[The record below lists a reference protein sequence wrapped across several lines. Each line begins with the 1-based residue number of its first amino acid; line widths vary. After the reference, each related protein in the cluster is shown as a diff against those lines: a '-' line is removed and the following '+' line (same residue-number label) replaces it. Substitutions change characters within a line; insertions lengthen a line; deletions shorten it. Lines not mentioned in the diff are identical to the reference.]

1 MIKAVIFDKD
11 GVLMLTEEI
20 YFNAFRDAVKKYGG
34 NKEYTWEDH
43 YSYIGTPTTE
53 TFFAV
58 RKKYGLTVSFDEF
71 ADTYRGIYRKTI
83 EEEGLQSIA
92 GVKELLDSLKK
103 ENIPFAIG
111 TGSTAKSTELTLK
124 KTGLLRY
131 FDIAV
136 TADDVAKGKPDPETF
151 ILAAKKLGIELH
163 DCVVIGD
170 SINDVLAA
178 KSAGM
183 KMIAITDKSYIEDP
197 DLASPDLEVKE
208 FKDITIEM
216 IKSL

>member
-20 YFNAFRDAVKKYGG
+20 YFRAFRDTVKKYGG
-34 NKEYTWEDH
+34 NKEFTWEDH
-43 YSYIGTPTTE
+43 YHYIGTPTSE

-58 RKKYGLTVSFDEF
+58 REKYGLTVSFDEF
-71 ADTYRGIYRKTI
+71 VETYRRGYRKII
-83 EEEGLQSIA
+83 EEEGLKSPT

-111 TGSTAKSTELTLK
+111 TGGGAKSTELTLRK
-124 KTGLLRY
+124 AGLFEY
-131 FDIAV
+131 FNIFV
-136 TADDVAKGKPDPETF
+136 TADDVANGKPDPETF
-151 ILAAKKLGIELH
+151 FLAAKKLGVKPD

-170 SINDVLAA
+170 AINDVLAA

-197 DLASPDLEVKE
+197 NLASPDLEVKE
-208 FKDITIEM
+208 FKEITIEM